1 MHPRT
6 LLFMKILHAIFSTDF
21 AGSENNCAQLAM
33 LQYQA
38 GHEVRVVIKGRNPK
52 QVERFRQL
60 IAPDQLIVI
69 PAYWPSLL
77 DKFYLH
83 HIVRKFQPQVI
94 HTHLGRATK
103 RFGKIA
109 RALKIPHVASLHLN
123 YEPKVYGACSGLIC
137 VAGWQRASLNS
148 YGGKVAVV
156 RNWVP
161 RRMSH
166 LAAQVPP
173 KNNLIRLGSVGRL
186 DNQKGYDILLQA
198 FRQAFPK
205 CDEPVEL
212 VIIGEGPNRAA
223 LERLAEGDARIR
235 LPGYSA
241 NVAKELAGFD
251 AFISSSRF
259 EGLALVVLEA
269 IGAKLPMLLTDVAGN
284 RELADLQP
292 QGVVRMVPP
301 EDVNAM
307 AAALKDLM
315 ASPLSPVNYDISELD
330 ESTVA
335 VRTVAFYQQVIGAA

>member
-1 MHPRT
+1 MR
-6 LLFMKILHAIFSTDF
+6 ILHAIFSTDF

-38 GHEVRVVIKGRNPK
+38 GHEVRVVIKGRNPR

-60 IAPDQLIVI
+60 VAPDQLIVI
-69 PAYWPSLL
+69 PAFWPSLL
-77 DKFYLH
+77 DGILLTR
-83 HIVRKFQPQVI
+83 IVRKFRPDVI

-103 RFGKIA
+103 RFGKVA
-109 RALKIPHVASLHLN
+109 RALRIPHVASLHLN
-123 YEPKVYGACSGLIC
+123 YEPKVYGTCNGLIC
-137 VAGWQRASLNS
+137 VAGWQRASLGS
-148 YGGKVAVV
+148 YAGKVAVV

-161 RRMSH
+161 RRMG
-166 LAAQVPP
+166 AAAVPP
-173 KNNLIRLGSVGRL
+173 AKNPAIIRLGSVGRL

-205 CDEPVEL
+205 GDEPVEL
-212 VIIGEGPNRAA
+212 VIIGEGPDRPA
-223 LERLAEGDARIR
+223 LEALAAEDSRIR

-241 NVAKELAGFD
+241 NVAKELAGFN

-269 IGAKLPMLLTDVAGN
+269 IGARLPMLLTDVAGN

-292 QGVVRMVPP
+292 QGVVSLVPP
-301 EDVNAM
+301 EDVAAM
-307 AAALKDLM
+307 AAALKTF
-315 ASPLSPVNYDISELD
+315 ASRNLAPVNYDVSELD

-335 VRTVAFYQQVIGAA
+335 VRTVAFYQQVSAAS

>member
-1 MHPRT
+1 
-6 LLFMKILHAIFSTDF
+6 MKILHAIFSTDF

-38 GHEVRVVIKGRNPK
+38 GHDVRVVIKGRNPK
-52 QVERFRQL
+52 QVARFRQL

-69 PAYWPSLL
+69 PAAWPSILDGILL
-77 DKFYLH
+77 KR
-83 HIVRKFQPQVI
+83 IVKTFQPDVI

-103 RFGKIA
+103 RFSRVAK
-109 RALKIPHVASLHLN
+109 ALGIPHIASLHLK
-123 YEPKVYGACSGLIC
+123 YEPKVYGACHGLVC
-137 VAGWQRASLNS
+137 VAGWQRASLSS
-148 YGGKVAVV
+148 YTGKVAVI

-161 RRMSH
+161 RRLGNVKAPVKENS
-166 LAAQVPP
+166 AI
-173 KNNLIRLGSVGRL
+173 IRLGSVGRL

-198 FRQAFPK
+198 FRAAFPQGE
-205 CDEPVEL
+205 EPVEL

-223 LERLAEGDARIR
+223 LEAIAAGDARIR

-241 NVAKELAGFD
+241 NVPNELAGFD

-292 QGVVRMVPP
+292 QGVIPVVPP
-301 EDVNAM
+301 EDVTAM
-307 AAALKDLM
+307 AEALKVLTEKK
-315 ASPLSPVNYDISELD
+315 LGPVNYDVSELD

-335 VRTVAFYQQVIGAA
+335 MRMVAFYQQVIGVA

>member
-1 MHPRT
+1 
-6 LLFMKILHAIFSTDF
+6 MKILHAIFSTDF

-38 GHEVRVVIKGRNPK
+38 GHDIRVVIKGRNPK

-69 PAYWPSLL
+69 PAAWPSLL
-77 DKFYLH
+77 DGILLKRIVKKF
-83 HIVRKFQPQVI
+83 KPQVI

-103 RFGKIA
+103 RLSKVA
-109 RALKIPHVASLHLN
+109 HALKIPHVASLHLK
-123 YEPKVYGACSGLIC
+123 YEPKVYGACNGLVC
-137 VAGWQRASLNS
+137 VAGWQRASLAS
-148 YGGKVAVV
+148 YAGKVAVV

-161 RRMSH
+161 RRMGNVT
-166 LAAQVPP
+166 APTKQNPAI
-173 KNNLIRLGSVGRL
+173 IRLGSVGRL

-205 CDEPVEL
+205 GSEPVEL
-212 VIIGEGPNRAA
+212 VIIGEGPDRAA
-223 LERLAEGDARIR
+223 LESIASGDARIH

-269 IGAKLPMLLTDVAGN
+269 LGAKLPMLLTDVAGN
-284 RELADLQP
+284 RELANLQP
-292 QGVVRMVPP
+292 QGVIPTVPP
-301 EDVNAM
+301 EDVNAL
-307 AAALKDLM
+307 AEALQNLTVKKL
-315 ASPLSPVNYDISELD
+315 APVNYDVSELD

-335 VRTVAFYQQVIGAA
+335 VRMVAFYQQVMGAA

>member
-1 MHPRT
+1 
-6 LLFMKILHAIFSTDF
+6 MKILHAIFSRDF

-69 PAYWPSLL
+69 PAFWPSLL
-77 DKFYLH
+77 DAFYLN
-83 HIVRKFQPQVI
+83 HIVRKFRPQVI

-103 RFGKIA
+103 RFGKVA
-109 RALKIPHVASLHLN
+109 QALHIPHVASLHLN
-123 YEPKVYGACSGLIC
+123 YEPKVYGACNGLIC
-137 VAGWQRASLNS
+137 VAGWQRANLSA
-148 YGGKVAVV
+148 YTGKVAVV

-161 RRMSH
+161 RRMGA
-166 LAAQVPP
+166 LKVPEKANP
-173 KNNLIRLGSVGRL
+173 AITRLGSVGRL
-186 DNQKGYDILLQA
+186 DNQKGYDILLSA
-198 FRQAFPK
+198 FRQAFPQGS
-205 CDEPVEL
+205 EPVEL
-212 VIIGEGPNRAA
+212 TIIGEGPNRTA
-223 LERLAEGDARIR
+223 LENIAAGDPRIQ

-241 NVAKELAGFD
+241 NVAKELASFD

-292 QGVVRMVPP
+292 QGVVHMVPP

-307 AAALKDLM
+307 TEALKTL
-315 ASPLSPVNYDISELD
+315 ANSKFAPVNYDVSELD

>member
-1 MHPRT
+1 
-6 LLFMKILHAIFSTDF
+6 MKILHAIFSTDF

-60 IAPDQLIVI
+60 VAPDQLIVI
-69 PAYWPSLL
+69 PAAWPSLL
-77 DKFYLH
+77 DGILLKR
-83 HIVRKFQPQVI
+83 IVKTFKPDVI

-103 RFGKIA
+103 RFGKVA
-109 RALKIPHVASLHLN
+109 KALGIPHIASLHLQ
-123 YEPKVYGACSGLIC
+123 YEPKVYGACNGLVC
-137 VAGWQRASLNS
+137 VAGWQRASLSS
-148 YGGKVAVV
+148 YKGKVAVI

-161 RRMSH
+161 RRMGNVK
-166 LAAQVPP
+166 APVKENPA
-173 KNNLIRLGSVGRL
+173 ITRLGSVGRL

-205 CDEPVEL
+205 GDETVEL

-223 LERLAEGDARIR
+223 LEAIAAGDARIR

-241 NVAKELAGFD
+241 NVPNELAGFD

-292 QGVVRMVPP
+292 QGVVSLVPP
-301 EDVNAM
+301 EDITAM
-307 AAALKDLM
+307 AEALKNLT
-315 ASPLSPVNYDISELD
+315 AKPLAPVNYDVSELD

-335 VRTVAFYQQVIGAA
+335 VRMVAFYQQVIGTA